1 MTLSGRI
8 ISMAAAITLSFSFS
22 SVLSCSAESAVY
34 RTVEFRDFQKRKN
47 LEEVVKG
54 VDISSIISLE
64 NSGVIFRDRKGNSK
78 DIFLTLKEAGVNYIR
93 VRVWNDPYDENGN
106 TYGGGD
112 TDIRNAVKIAERC
125 AKYDLKLMVDFH
137 YSDFWADPSA
147 QREPKAWR
155 GMSLEQKAEALR
167 NFTSDSLKKIA
178 ETGVQIGIVQVGN
191 ETLGG
196 MAGEE
201 DWTKTPVLMKAGA
214 EAIRAFDRDILI
226 AVHFPDPS
234 IDGNFKWVSGIL
246 DKSGLDYDIFAS
258 SYYPF
263 WHGSLG
269 NLTAQLQYV
278 ANTYGKYV
286 MVAETSWAS
295 SLEDFDFSSNT
306 VSDSTPLNDGAK
318 YTVDEQGQIDSVLD
332 VFQAVADVG
341 SKGIG
346 VCYWE
351 PAWISVGDSYEHNK
365 VLWEKYGSGAS
376 TVAEGSYSGWEGMTS
391 GSAVDNQALF
401 DQQGRPLKSL
411 YLFSHVNDSDNENLI
426 LNGDFEGYDSW
437 SVLNTTSGKDSKFEI
452 NGEQVRNGKNAMHW
466 YSPNDFKESRVT
478 KTVRVMKDGHYIFT
492 GYLSGE
498 RASYVSDIY
507 VNDRWVGKDTGEVR
521 NYEYWNKV
529 RVEFDAKAGD
539 DIKIEFIVN
548 GWDDSYGSIDDCS
561 LFFSDR
567 KAEEFENM
575 PHELPGHEL
584 KGDTDGNGSINSAD
598 LVKLIRYLTDSD
610 HDAFEHKN
618 ADMNEDGKTDVLDLI
633 LLKELLLSQ

>member
-1 MTLSGRI
+1 MTLSGKI

-332 VFQAVADVG
+332 VF
-341 SKGIG
+341 
-346 VCYWE
+346 
-351 PAWISVGDSYEHNK
+351 
-365 VLWEKYGSGAS
+365 
-376 TVAEGSYSGWEGMTS
+376 
-391 GSAVDNQALF
+391 
-401 DQQGRPLKSL
+401 
-411 YLFSHVNDSDNENLI
+411 
-426 LNGDFEGYDSW
+426 
-437 SVLNTTSGKDSKFEI
+437 
-452 NGEQVRNGKNAMHW
+452 
-466 YSPNDFKESRVT
+466 
-478 KTVRVMKDGHYIFT
+478 
-492 GYLSGE
+492 
-498 RASYVSDIY
+498 
-507 VNDRWVGKDTGEVR
+507 
-521 NYEYWNKV
+521 
-529 RVEFDAKAGD
+529 
-539 DIKIEFIVN
+539 
-548 GWDDSYGSIDDCS
+548 
-561 LFFSDR
+561 
-567 KAEEFENM
+567 
-575 PHELPGHEL
+575 
-584 KGDTDGNGSINSAD
+584 
-598 LVKLIRYLTDSD
+598 
-610 HDAFEHKN
+610 
-618 ADMNEDGKTDVLDLI
+618 
-633 LLKELLLSQ
+633 